1 MRRLAILAVA
11 GALALGGCAT
21 SSGTSDTPQ
30 MAAEKAL
37 TAGRAFHDA
46 IALSA
51 SAAAKSGACT
61 GACATTVKL
70 KLDQSHQLLV
80 DADGLSDPTNIAA
93 DAAAA
98 VALLNDAKGMLP

>member
-1 MRRLAILAVA
+1 MRRFLLIAACSL
-11 GALALGGCAT
+11 ALAGCAT
-21 SSGTSDTPQ
+21 GSGTSDTPQ
-30 MAAEKAL
+30 MAAKKAL
-37 TAGRAFHDA
+37 TAVRAFHDA

-98 VALLNDAKGMLP
+98 IALLNDAKGMLP